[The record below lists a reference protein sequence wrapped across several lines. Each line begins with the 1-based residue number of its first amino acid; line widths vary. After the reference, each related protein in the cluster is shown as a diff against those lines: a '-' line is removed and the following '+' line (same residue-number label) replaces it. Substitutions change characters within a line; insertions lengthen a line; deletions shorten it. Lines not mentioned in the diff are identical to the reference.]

1 MIRLLQNPKTKEYQH
16 FKSFILS
23 SEFTWFRFQ
32 STLID
37 SNHTFDAFFG
47 HTILVAPNVPDS
59 NQYRPRYSKSNSP
72 YIDNCEYVINQII
85 EFNNLDVSYILR
97 MNVNLTYPIP
107 GVKQSP
113 PHVDHPFPHK
123 NMLIYL
129 TDAGGETVVGNES
142 HNPRED
148 DIIIFGGEE
157 HFHYYPQQKNRIV
170 LVVTYV

>member
-1 MIRLLQNPKTKEYQH
+1 
-16 FKSFILS
+16 
-23 SEFTWFRFQ
+23 
-32 STLID
+32 
-37 SNHTFDAFFG
+37 
-47 HTILVAPNVPDS
+47 
-59 NQYRPRYSKSNSP
+59 
-72 YIDNCEYVINQII
+72 
-85 EFNNLDVSYILR
+85 

-129 TDAGGETVVGNES
+129 TDAGGKTVIGNDS